1 MSLTLPPSLKA
12 LSRRERILLAG
23 AAAAVIAFMA
33 YMMLRPG
40 AEAPAEEDILVAS
53 APPAVAPS
61 LPAPSPPVAPP
72 VASAL
77 VDGLMLQGVMGGGPG
92 RGAAI
97 IAFPDGSHRLVRVG
111 REFLPGVTL
120 SEVGLRHVVL
130 ATAGGAMR
138 LEFNKAAVSAGG
150 AATPAVAGPEGGE
163 EARRQRET
171 LEFRTGLAPRK
182 ENGRIT
188 GFAVR
193 PGARLGLLARAGL
206 QPGDVIVAVN
216 GQAFESEEKVL
227 ELSGELAGSYEAEI
241 DYLRGGKPMKTSI
254 AVSPRPAQ

>member
-1 MSLTLPPSLKA
+1 MPLTLPSSLNA
-12 LSRRERILLAG
+12 LSRRERILLG
-23 AAAAVIAFMA
+23 GGVAAVVAFAA
-33 YMMLRPG
+33 YMMLRG
-40 AEAPAEEDILVAS
+40 GTAPEEDIVLAS
-53 APPAVAPS
+53 PPPAMAPS
-61 LPAPSPPVAPP
+61 LPAPPPAIAQPAPS
-72 VASAL
+72 AS
-77 VDGLMLQGVMGGGPG
+77 VDGLLLQGVMGGGPG
-92 RGAAI
+92 GGAAI

-120 SEVGLRHVVL
+120 KEVALRHVIL
-130 ATAGGAMR
+130 ATAGGDMR

-150 AATPAVAGPEGGE
+150 GATSAAAAGPQGAD

-171 LEFRTGLAPRK
+171 LEFRAGLAPRK

-193 PGARLGLLARAGL
+193 PGAKLGLLQRAGL

-227 ELSGELAGSYEAEI
+227 ELSSELAGSYTAEI
-241 DYLRGGKPMKTSI
+241 DYLRGGKPMKASI
-254 AVSPRPAQ
+254 AVNPRPAQ

>member
-1 MSLTLPPSLKA
+1 
-12 LSRRERILLAG
+12 
-23 AAAAVIAFMA
+23 
-33 YMMLRPG
+33 
-40 AEAPAEEDILVAS
+40 
-53 APPAVAPS
+53 
-61 LPAPSPPVAPP
+61 
-72 VASAL
+72 
-77 VDGLMLQGVMGGGPG
+77 
-92 RGAAI
+92 
-97 IAFPDGSHRLVRVG
+97 
-111 REFLPGVTL
+111 
-120 SEVGLRHVVL
+120 
-130 ATAGGAMR
+130 MR

-150 AATPAVAGPEGGE
+150 GATPAAAGPQGGE

-193 PGARLGLLARAGL
+193 PGARLGVLQRAGL

-241 DYLRGGKPMKTSI
+241 DYLRGGKPMKASI
-254 AVSPRPAQ
+254 AVNARPD

>member
-1 MSLTLPPSLKA
+1 
-12 LSRRERILLAG
+12 LL
-23 AAAAVIAFMA
+23 
-33 YMMLRPG
+33 
-40 AEAPAEEDILVAS
+40 
-53 APPAVAPS
+53 
-61 LPAPSPPVAPP
+61 
-72 VASAL
+72 
-77 VDGLMLQGVMGGGPG
+77 LQGVMGGGPG
-92 RGAAI
+92 GGAAI

-120 SEVGLRHVVL
+120 KEVALRHVIL
-130 ATAGGAMR
+130 ATAGGDMR

-150 AATPAVAGPEGGE
+150 GATPAAAGPQGGE

-193 PGARLGLLARAGL
+193 PGARLGVLQRAGL

-227 ELSGELAGSYEAEI
+227 ELSGELAGSYTAEI
-241 DYLRGGKPMKTSI
+241 DYLRGGKPMKASI
-254 AVSPRPAQ
+254 AVNARPD

>member
-1 MSLTLPPSLKA
+1 MPLTLPPSLKA

-23 AAAAVIAFMA
+23 GAAAVVAFLA
-33 YMMLRPG
+33 YMTLRGG
-40 AEAPAEEDILVAS
+40 AAPAEDIVVAS
-53 APPAVAPS
+53 PPPTIAPS
-61 LPAPSPPVAPP
+61 LPAPPPTVAPP
-72 VASAL
+72 VASAS

-92 RGAAI
+92 GGAAI

-120 SEVGLRHVVL
+120 KEVALRHVIL

-150 AATPAVAGPEGGE
+150 EATPAAGPQGGE

-193 PGARLGLLARAGL
+193 PGARLGLLQRAGL

-227 ELSGELAGSYEAEI
+227 ELSSELAGSYTAEI
-241 DYLRGGKPMKTSI
+241 DYLRGGKPMKASI
-254 AVSPRPAQ
+254 AVNARPD

>member
-1 MSLTLPPSLKA
+1 MRAMSLTLKA

-23 AAAAVIAFMA
+23 GGAAVIAFIA

-40 AEAPAEEDILVAS
+40 AEAPAEEDILVLS
-53 APPAVAPS
+53 PPSAVAPP
-61 LPAPSPPVAPP
+61 LPAPPPVAQP
-72 VASAL
+72 VASAS

-92 RGAAI
+92 GGAAI

-150 AATPAVAGPEGGE
+150 AATPAAAGSEGGE

-182 ENGRIT
+182 ENGRII

-193 PGARLGLLARAGL
+193 PGARLGLLQRAGL

-241 DYLRGGKPMKTSI
+241 DYLRGGKPMKASI
-254 AVSPRPAQ
+254 AVNPRPAQ